1 MVFLLISLE
10 LAPAQMLILH
20 HLAVTPFLL
29 PVLVLA
35 LVLALA
41 LVQLA
46 QAAVGSV
53 AAIHVLAPVGSIL
66 VLLKALA
73 LLSAAPPL

>member
-29 PVLVLA
+29 PVLVLVLELVLELV
-35 LVLALA
+35 LVLATA
-41 LVQLA
+41 LV
-46 QAAVGSV
+46 
-53 AAIHVLAPVGSIL
+53 
-66 VLLKALA
+66 
-73 LLSAAPPL
+73 

>member
-1 MVFLLISLE
+1 MVSPLISLE

-29 PVLVLA
+29 PVLVLTLVLV

-41 LVQLA
+41 LV
-46 QAAVGSV
+46 
-53 AAIHVLAPVGSIL
+53 
-66 VLLKALA
+66 
-73 LLSAAPPL
+73 

>member
-1 MVFLLISLE
+1 MRSMVSLLISLE

-29 PVLVLA
+29 PVLVLVLV

-41 LVQLA
+41 LV
-46 QAAVGSV
+46 
-53 AAIHVLAPVGSIL
+53 
-66 VLLKALA
+66 
-73 LLSAAPPL
+73 